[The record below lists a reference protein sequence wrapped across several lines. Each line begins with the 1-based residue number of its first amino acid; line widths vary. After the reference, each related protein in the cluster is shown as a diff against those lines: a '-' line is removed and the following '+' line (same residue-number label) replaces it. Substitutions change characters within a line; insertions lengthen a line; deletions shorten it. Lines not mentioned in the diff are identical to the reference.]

1 MRKESILKV
10 FTCEGSSLLA
20 LLANILHK
28 WKGLPGSLTIL
39 FSAFWSKEKIMA
51 VNFGISAITLH
62 SELLMKRPL
71 GICPRQ
77 SFLDLYNIC
86 CKARAILKAL
96 TCKGLQI

>member
-1 MRKESILKV
+1 
-10 FTCEGSSLLA
+10 
-20 LLANILHK
+20 
-28 WKGLPGSLTIL
+28 
-39 FSAFWSKEKIMA
+39 MA
-51 VNFGISAITLH
+51 VNSGVRAETLL